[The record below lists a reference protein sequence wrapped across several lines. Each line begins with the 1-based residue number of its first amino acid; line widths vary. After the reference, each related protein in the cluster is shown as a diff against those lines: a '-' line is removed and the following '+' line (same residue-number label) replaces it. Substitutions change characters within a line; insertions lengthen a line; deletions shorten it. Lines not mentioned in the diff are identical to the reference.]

1 MPFARKRRKKLGKN
15 ISKHLSSKCIQKLL
29 DYAKQSATD
38 AVKAAAKRAIEENR
52 DLIDNK
58 FAHKIT
64 RMWKMLPRNSSET
77 VQKEDIGFDRELLIE
92 RTYL

>member
-1 MPFARKRRKKLGKN
+1 MSFAGKRRTKLDKN

-38 AVKAAAKRAIEENR
+38 AVKA
-52 DLIDNK
+52 
-58 FAHKIT
+58 
-64 RMWKMLPRNSSET
+64 ET